1 MSNSILFNNYD
12 SEDKESTKLKI
23 MNKKLKRDDK
33 PKNGKYIKKTKSKM
47 NIRDSKKNFGYQN
60 DNKFKLNPNQ
70 LFIELTKDS
79 YSCIFSDNTFIVFK
93 SIGEVIYLVYTNR
106 CKSIICFSITDNC
119 KMNEIR
125 GAHNGDITNFRH
137 FLDKINKRDL
147 ILSLSEKENNV
158 KIWNI
163 INFQLL
169 LNLKNINK
177 EGGILSSCLLTDE
190 NQNYLV
196 TSNFNNFGISE
207 AIKVYD
213 FEGNKIKDIKDS
225 KNNTFFIDC
234 YFDQKLSKNF
244 IITGNKSYVKSYDYS
259 NNNVYHLY
267 CEHEY
272 ASHFSVDISH
282 NYEGVIKLVESNT
295 DGIIRVWDFHTAK
308 LLKKIKIRE
317 NKLYG
322 ICLLKDHFLFVGCQD
337 KTIKLIELNSGK
349 IIKELK
355 GHNKTVITIKRI
367 NHPEYGECLLS
378 QGRLDGKIRLWIF
391 KNIIK

>member
-1 MSNSILFNNYD
+1 M
-12 SEDKESTKLKI
+12 
-23 MNKKLKRDDK
+23 
-33 PKNGKYIKKTKSKM
+33 
-47 NIRDSKKNFGYQN
+47 
-60 DNKFKLNPNQ
+60 
-70 LFIELTKDS
+70 
-79 YSCIFSDNTFIVFK
+79 
-93 SIGEVIYLVYTNR
+93 
-106 CKSIICFSITDNC
+106 
-119 KMNEIR
+119 
-125 GAHNGDITNFRH
+125 
-137 FLDKINKRDL
+137 
-147 ILSLSEKENNV
+147 
-158 KIWNI
+158 
-163 INFQLL
+163 
-169 LNLKNINK
+169 
-177 EGGILSSCLLTDE
+177 
-190 NQNYLV
+190 
-196 TSNFNNFGISE
+196 
-207 AIKVYD
+207 
-213 FEGNKIKDIKDS
+213 
-225 KNNTFFIDC
+225 
-234 YFDQKLSKNF
+234 SKNF

-272 ASHFSVDISH
+272 ASHFSVDILQISNEGPNWWGKLKSISN

-322 ICLLKDHFLFVGCQD
+322 VCLLKDHFLFVGCQD